1 MAMTWGRWELQ
12 TNERLQN
19 RRKFSSLEGRST
31 VGEDRDTQG
40 QGQAKTQQKEDEDD
54 VIEELK
60 ERNEQLEHKVGG
72 NF

>member
-1 MAMTWGRWELQ
+1 MLQ

-40 QGQAKTQQKEDEDD
+40 QGQAKAQRKEDEDD

-60 ERNEQLEHKVGG
+60 ERNEQLEHKVGES
-72 NF
+72 FS